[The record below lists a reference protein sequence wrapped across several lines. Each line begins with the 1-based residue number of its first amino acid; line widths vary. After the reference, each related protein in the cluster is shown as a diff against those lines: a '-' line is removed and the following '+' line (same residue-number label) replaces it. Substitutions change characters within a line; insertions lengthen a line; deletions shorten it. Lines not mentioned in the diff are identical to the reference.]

1 MDQPDFTGSTA
12 FKLHRATVL
21 LDRIADD
28 YLFSVHRI
36 HYAPFL
42 VLLMARVLGPT
53 TQQAIARNLGVSRA
67 SVTQRVGVLQNAGL
81 VAVTKSATDS
91 RANTVELTA
100 EGTTLVEAAWLG
112 LERHQDGVD
121 FGVDE
126 AVLAAQLDRLIDNAL
141 AIINP
146 DAPTPATM
154 PRAASAPTPRP
165 SPRPSPT
172 PTPTRAADS
181 GDAR

>member
-1 MDQPDFTGSTA
+1 MDQPDFTDSTA

-67 SVTQRVGVLQNAGL
+67 SVTQRVGVLQNIGL
-81 VAVTKSATDS
+81 VAVTKSTTDS

-112 LERHQDGVD
+112 LESHQDGVD

-126 AVLAAQLDRLIDNAL
+126 PLLAAQLDRLIDNAL
-141 AIINP
+141 AIVNA
-146 DAPTPATM
+146 DA
-154 PRAASAPTPRP
+154 
-165 SPRPSPT
+165 T
-172 PTPTRAADS
+172 PTSTERAV
-181 GDAR
+181 DAGGRR

>member
-1 MDQPDFTGSTA
+1 MLNNMDQNDFTGSTA

-28 YLFSVHRI
+28 YLVAEHRI

-53 TQQAIARNLGVSRA
+53 TQLAIARNLGVSRA
-67 SVTQRVGVLQNAGL
+67 SVTQRVGILQNEGL
-81 VAVTKSATDS
+81 VTVTKSATDS
-91 RANTVELTA
+91 RANTVVLTDA
-100 EGTTLVEAAWLG
+100 GATLVEAAWLG

-126 AVLAAQLDRLIDNAL
+126 PVLAAQLDRLIENAL
-141 AIINP
+141 AIV
-146 DAPTPATM
+146 APQPA
-154 PRAASAPTPRP
+154 AALHQPTGEHR
-165 SPRPSPT
+165 
-172 PTPTRAADS
+172 
-181 GDAR
+181 

>member
-21 LDRIADD
+21 LDRIADE
-28 YLFSVHRI
+28 YLVAVHRI

-67 SVTQRVGVLQNAGL
+67 SVTQRLGVLQNAGL

-126 AVLAAQLDRLIDNAL
+126 PVLAAQLDRLIDNAL
-141 AIINP
+141 AIVRGDP
-146 DAPTPATM
+146 ASEVSEPAADRAPAPAPEPTA
-154 PRAASAPTPRP
+154 RAAAHDSTAKAPR
-165 SPRPSPT
+165 
-172 PTPTRAADS
+172 
-181 GDAR
+181 